1 MTESPTPANTH
12 SIHRFFRLLGYITLA
27 VILIVG
33 GATMLEEGSTGG
45 STHPTCETTM
55 PAINGKLRHG
65 QPLTEREETWRK
77 ECGRE

>member
-1 MTESPTPANTH
+1 MPVSY
-12 SIHRFFRLLGYITLA
+12 SRFFRLLGYITLA
-27 VILIVG
+27 VVLIVG
-33 GATMLEEGSTGG
+33 GFTMLEEG

-77 ECGRE
+77 ECGRSTSR